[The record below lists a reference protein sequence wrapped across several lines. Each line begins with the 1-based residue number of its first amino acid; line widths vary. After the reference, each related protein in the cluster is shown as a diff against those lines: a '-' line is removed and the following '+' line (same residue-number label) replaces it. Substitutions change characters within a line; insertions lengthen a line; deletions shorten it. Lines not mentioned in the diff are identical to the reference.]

1 MSSSSLFFVIK
12 YIGDIMKYILLK
24 DYQESMGEF
33 INLSSNEKVVSNS
46 IHISYDDLVL
56 NHKEYL
62 EKNKT
67 YYLYCNGGV
76 RSRKAYHLLK
86 FKGYDVVVVLK

>member
-1 MSSSSLFFVIK
+1 MKFISIK
-12 YIGDIMKYILLK
+12 EYDRSKGV
-24 DYQESMGEF
+24 F
-33 INLSSNEKVVSNS
+33 INISSEEKMVPES
-46 IHISYDDLVL
+46 IHISYDDLVI

-62 EKNKT
+62 DKNKT

-76 RSRKAYHLLK
+76 KSRKAYNILK